1 MSLVAAIVVAL
12 IPVTAST
19 AATQFED
26 VPSDHYFATEIGWL
40 ATQGITNGCTT
51 DRFCPDDPV
60 TRGQMAAFLVRALPD
75 LQTLDLGAPFDDVPA
90 THTFYNEIG
99 KLAKAGITEGCDQ
112 AGTRFCPEEQVT
124 RGQMAAF
131 LVRALPDLQNLDP
144 GPSFDDVP
152 ASHTFHSEIGK
163 LAKAGITE
171 GCDQA
176 GNRFCPEE
184 SVTRGQMAAFLYRAL
199 SDTAVAPTTTTRRTT
214 TTTIR
219 RTTTTTTP
227 PGGQVAMKLVPV
239 VTEGLSQPLFLTHAP
254 GDSTRL
260 FIVEKGGAIRVV
272 LNGALRDE
280 PFLEVAVSTDS
291 ERGLLGLAFHPNYAS
306 NRRFFVAYTDPSGTI
321 KVDEYLR
328 SDNANFADDGS
339 ATPVI
344 SIPHP
349 GQSNHNGGMLA
360 FTPDGLLLIG
370 TGDGGGSGDPDENA
384 QDTNSLLGKVL
395 RIDVDGGNPY
405 AIPDDNPF
413 ADGQGGAPEVWLWGL
428 RNPWRFSVD
437 ATSSR
442 LFIGDVGQSTREEID
457 AIGLGAASANLGW
470 DIMEGTVC
478 HEPTSGCNQSGLR
491 LPIHDYG
498 RDSGG
503 AVTGGYVYRG
513 SDLTGRKGLYF
524 FGDFISGRVWT
535 LRYANGLV
543 TNLTERPKLSV
554 PALASFGVDAGGE
567 LYLVSL
573 GGDVYRVAPD

>member
-1 MSLVAAIVVAL
+1 
-12 IPVTAST
+12 
-19 AATQFED
+19 
-26 VPSDHYFATEIGWL
+26 
-40 ATQGITNGCTT
+40 
-51 DRFCPDDPV
+51 
-60 TRGQMAAFLVRALPD
+60 
-75 LQTLDLGAPFDDVPA
+75 
-90 THTFYNEIG
+90 
-99 KLAKAGITEGCDQ
+99 
-112 AGTRFCPEEQVT
+112 
-124 RGQMAAF
+124 
-131 LVRALPDLQNLDP
+131 
-144 GPSFDDVP
+144 
-152 ASHTFHSEIGK
+152 
-163 LAKAGITE
+163 
-171 GCDQA
+171 
-176 GNRFCPEE
+176 
-184 SVTRGQMAAFLYRAL
+184 
-199 SDTAVAPTTTTRRTT
+199 
-214 TTTIR
+214 
-219 RTTTTTTP
+219 
-227 PGGQVAMKLVPV
+227 MKLVPV

-272 LNGALRDE
+272 LNGALRDD

-328 SDNANFADDGS
+328 SDNANFADEDS

-349 GQSNHNGGMLA
+349 GQSNHNGGMLS

-457 AIGLGAASANLGW
+457 AIGLGAASANFGW

-478 HEPTSGCNQSGLR
+478 SRAAFGLQPVRAAGSPSTTMAVTAVAPSPGVTSTGDPTSPGERASISSATSSAAGC
-491 LPIHDYG
+491 G
-498 RDSGG
+498 RCG
-503 AVTGGYVYRG
+503 T
-513 SDLTGRKGLYF
+513 
-524 FGDFISGRVWT
+524 
-535 LRYANGLV
+535 
-543 TNLTERPKLSV
+543 PM
-554 PALASFGVDAGGE
+554 ASC
-567 LYLVSL
+567 
-573 GGDVYRVAPD
+573 PT